1 MSLLGRYLAGK
12 SKTFITV
19 LGILAVL
26 FVGEIDYLTGTE
38 ISLTAFYIL
47 PVLMTAWYAGRR
59 SGITIS
65 IFGTLTWLI
74 ADVIIPHLYSHPV
87 IQYWNAATRL
97 VIFLVV
103 TFLVARVR
111 ETLERE
117 KQLARIDE
125 LTNAANGRH
134 FYEILEAERR
144 RAERYNRPF
153 TVAYMDID
161 NFKAVND
168 RHGHRAGD
176 DLLRAV
182 VETITQNTRTTDAV
196 ARLGGDEF
204 ALLLPE
210 TGAES
215 AMVVARR
222 VRKALIE
229 TMQQKEWPVTLSIGM
244 MTFLKSPDS
253 VNDIMHQTDVL
264 MYSVKAEGKDGI
276 RHEVVKESITAGRV

>member
-1 MSLLGRYLAGK
+1 MSLLGRYLSGQ
-12 SKTFITV
+12 SKTFITI
-19 LGILAVL
+19 LGILTVL
-26 FVGEIDYLTGTE
+26 LVGEIDYLTGTE

-47 PVLMTAWYAGRR
+47 PVLLAAWYAGRR
-59 SGITIS
+59 SGIVIS
-65 IFGTLTWLI
+65 LLATFTWLT
-74 ADVIIPHLYSHPV
+74 ADVIIPHLYSHSLIP
-87 IQYWNAATRL
+87 YWNAATRL

-111 ETLERE
+111 KTLERE

-153 TVAYMDID
+153 TVAYLDID
-161 NFKAVND
+161 NFKTVND

-176 DLLRAV
+176 TLLRTV
-182 VETITQNTRTTDAV
+182 VEILTQNTRSTDAV

-204 ALLLPE
+204 GLLLPE

-222 VRKALIE
+222 VRKALRE
-229 TMQQKEWPVTLSIGM
+229 SMQQKKWPVTLSIGM

-276 RHEVVKESITAGRV
+276 RHEVVQESIAAGRG